1 MVTIIRTRY
10 TDSRAGIRLVRDEVF
25 INEQGI
31 SAGLEEDGRD
41 DLCLHVLVLDGGAP
55 IGTGRIDPEKHG
67 KIGRVAVLAPLR
79 RQGIGTLIMDELE
92 KIAALEGL
100 ERVWF
105 HAQDSAVDFYEKMG
119 YRSTGSPFK
128 EAGIGHIRMEKDL

>member
-10 TDSRAGIRLVRDEVF
+10 TDSRAEIRLVRDEVF

-31 SAGLEEDGRD
+31 SVGLEEDGRD
-41 DLCLHVLVLDGGAP
+41 ELCLHVLVLHGRAP
-55 IGTGRIDPEKHG
+55 IGTGRIDPEKYG
-67 KIGRVAVLAPLR
+67 KMGRVAVLAPHR

-92 KIAALEGL
+92 RIAAQEGL

-105 HAQDSAVDFYEKMG
+105 HAQDSAVEFYEKRG

-128 EAGIGHIRMEKDL
+128 EAGIGHIRMEKNL